1 MKFSQSRRQV
11 LLAGSA
17 ALTAPMLT
25 APMVTALMSS
35 TSHAQTAPARPAV
48 TGPVTGGDKGWIY
61 RAPAMDLAA
70 VGYVVE
76 EFFVSGMARSFRFA
90 DGHSADFD
98 GDWKAEPDEAAP
110 FTTRIFVVRPSDPA
124 KFNGVLLAHW
134 QNVSAGYENGWPKGE
149 EIYSGYAWMAVSAQA
164 DGINGGRNKEQYGL
178 RQWDPA
184 RYGVLSHPG
193 DAYSYDIFASAVA
206 QALARSAEGPGG
218 PLADLKTE
226 KVLALG
232 GSQSALR
239 LATFVNAVHPH
250 RKVFDG
256 FLLLSHFGV
265 ASPLQERSL
274 ASLFDFA
281 GGMRNA
287 AWSQIADRGD
297 VPVMVVDTQAESLM
311 HYPARQPDTDSF
323 RTWQIAGAPHAPPS
337 ATAMKNLANERDGVV
352 DAGGAQPGRNVVEWG
367 YVSDAAIRSLARWMK
382 ESAAPQRFDLLS
394 MDLSGP
400 RPAYA
405 VDAVGNVRGG
415 IRPPEVAAAIGVH
428 SASLPDLL
436 GRSVLFDRARMIELH
451 GDREGFLR
459 SWSAAVETLQEA
471 GLLLPPQREALLARA
486 GDYWPA

>member
-1 MKFSQSRRQV
+1 MKFQQNRRHT

-17 ALTAPMLT
+17 ALTAPMLN
-25 APMVTALMSS
+25 ALMPDA
-35 TSHAQTAPARPAV
+35 SHAQTEPEGRAV
-48 TGPVTGGDKGWIY
+48 DGPIIGGDKGWIY

-76 EFFVSGMARSFRFA
+76 EFFVSGAACSFRFA
-90 DGHSADFD
+90 DGHSADFN
-98 GDWKAEPDEAAP
+98 GNWTTEPDETAP

-134 QNVSAGYENGWPKGE
+134 QNVSAGYENGWPTGE

-164 DGINGGRNKEQYGL
+164 EGINGGRNKEQYGL

-184 RYGVLSHPG
+184 RYGALSHPG
-193 DAYSYDIFASAVA
+193 DAFSYDIFASAVS
-206 QALARSAEGPGG
+206 QALARSAGGPGG

-226 KVLALG
+226 KVIAVG

-239 LATFVNAVHPH
+239 LATFVNAVQPH

-274 ASLFDFA
+274 ASLFDLA
-281 GGMRNA
+281 GGTRNA
-287 AWSQIADRGD
+287 AWCQIADRGD

-337 ATAMKNLANERDGVV
+337 ATAMKNLAGERDGVV
-352 DAGGAQPGRNVVEWG
+352 DAGGGRQGRNVVEWG
-367 YVSDAAIRSLARWMK
+367 YVSDAAIRSLRRWCK
-382 ESAAPQRFDLLS
+382 EGVAPPRFDLLTVDVSAQQPELS
-394 MDLSGP
+394 MDE
-400 RPAYA
+400 
-405 VDAVGNVRGG
+405 VGNVRGG
-415 IRPPEVAAAIGVH
+415 IRPPEVAAAVGVH
-428 SASLPDLL
+428 SAGLADLL
-436 GRSVLFDRARMIELH
+436 GRSVLFDRAQMIEVH
-451 GDREGFLR
+451 GDRAGFLK
-459 SWSAAVETLQEA
+459 SWDAAVDTLQTA
-471 GLLLPPQREALLARA
+471 GLLLPSQRESLLARA
-486 GDYWPA
+486 ADYWPA